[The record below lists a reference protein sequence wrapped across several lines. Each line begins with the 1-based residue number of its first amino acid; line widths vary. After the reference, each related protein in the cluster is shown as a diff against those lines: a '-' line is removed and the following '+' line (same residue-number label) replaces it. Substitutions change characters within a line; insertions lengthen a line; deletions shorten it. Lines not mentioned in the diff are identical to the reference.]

1 MDIVRAINELAV
13 IAKKMKKTITLL
25 LSIISLTCF
34 SQENRID
41 AEKIKEL
48 KITSI
53 TGSSVSIK
61 NGFVNTES
69 SNTFFE
75 IYNQDGKLTDQF
87 FVNLKGENK
96 TKLKL
101 YYGKCN
107 DYEKSEDIENFD
119 GKEKITKTNK
129 IVYDNLCRE
138 SKITSIDEEDKITE
152 IEEIIYNTENQ
163 KISSISK
170 NLKNEITSEIMF
182 SYPEKN
188 IEETKAYLEN
198 KKFWYHN
205 KTKKDENGNEIESLS
220 YNEYGKIENKETTKY
235 QYDNKKIIEELHFDE
250 NEKLKYKKEYIYN
263 SENLIERTTTT
274 IKEIGINMPNLTEN
288 TNITIYYYTKE

>member
-1 MDIVRAINELAV
+1 
-13 IAKKMKKTITLL
+13 MKKIAILALTMITL
-25 LSIISLTCF
+25 SCF

-41 AEKIKEL
+41 IEKIKAL

-75 IYNQDGKLTDQF
+75 LYNEDGKLTDQF
-87 FVNLKGENK
+87 FANLKGENK

-107 DYEKSEDIENFD
+107 KYEKSEDIEKVN

-129 IVYDNLCRE
+129 IIYDNLCRE
-138 SKITSIDEEDKITE
+138 TKIIWIDEENKITE
-152 IEEIIYNTENQ
+152 TEEIIYNTENQ
-163 KISSISK
+163 KISNISK
-170 NLKNEITSEIMF
+170 NPKNEITSKIVF

-188 IEETKAYLEN
+188 IEETKAYFEN
-198 KKFWYHN
+198 EKFWYHH
-205 KTKKDENGNEIESLS
+205 KIKKDENGNEIESIS
-220 YNEYGKIENKETTKY
+220 FDENGKIENKETTKY
-235 QYDNKKIIEELHFDE
+235 QYNNNKKIIEELHFDE
-250 NEKLKYKKEYIYN
+250 NDKLKYKKDYLYN
-263 SENLIERTTTT
+263 SDNLIERVITTK
-274 IKEIGINMPNLTEN
+274 KEVGINMPNLTEN
-288 TNITIYYYTKE
+288 INITVYYYTKE